1 MKHLCDFINEAM
13 IKVTAKDVFSYISGL
28 NPKTHT
34 SSSMGKYSS
43 SMDHQIAD
51 MYFKEVADYLPQD
64 SLAHKILFGSKTYTE
79 KQLWVIAYEL
89 MKNPSFVAKMEERNE
104 ERNEEAEREK
114 SQREGKRGFAKVKRE
129 FAKMN
134 PEVPKDARL
143 LSPDEVQELE
153 VNTIVGVKL
162 TKFKPMV
169 PALVMDI
176 DTTDWKCIT
185 LCIQGEK
192 NAKVFPFDCNVIYK

>member
-1 MKHLCDFINEAM
+1 MKNLCDFINEAM
-13 IKVTAKDVFSYISGL
+13 IKVTPKDVFNYINGL

-43 SMDHQIAD
+43 SMDNQIAD
-51 MYFKEVADYLPQD
+51 MYFKEVVDYLPQD

-89 MKNPSFVAKMEERNE
+89 MKNSSFVAKMEERNK
-104 ERNEEAEREK
+104 ERNEEVEREK
-114 SQREGKRGFAKVKRE
+114 SQREGKREFAKVKRE

-143 LSPDEVQELE
+143 LSAEEVCELE
-153 VNTIVGVKL
+153 VNSIVGVKL

-169 PALVMDI
+169 PALVMDV

>member
-1 MKHLCDFINEAM
+1 MKKLIDYINEAM
-13 IKVTAKDVFSYISGL
+13 IRVTPKDVFNYICGL

-34 SSSMGKYSS
+34 SSSLGKYSS
-43 SMDHQIAD
+43 STDNQIAD

-79 KQLWVIAYEL
+79 KQLWVITYEL
-89 MKNPSFVAKMEERNE
+89 MKNKDFVGKMEELNA
-104 ERNEEAEREK
+104 ERAEEAEREK
-114 SQREGKRGFAKVKRE
+114 SQREGKHEFTKVKRE
-129 FAKMN
+129 FAKMGA
-134 PEVPKDARL
+134 EVPKDARL
-143 LSPDEVQELE
+143 LSADEVQELE
-153 VNTIVGVKL
+153 INSIVGVKL

-192 NAKVFPFDCNVIYK
+192 NAKVLPFDCNVIYK